1 MINARVIELLKSPPQ
16 IKEQDLKLVSKE
28 IAKYPYVQSLRALY
42 LLGTHMYKAEQYP
55 SVLHTTAAYTTDKK
69 ILYHFINNQAAPSE
83 AKKEMQEQEPVV
95 ENQQLATSTFE
106 TVLPKE
112 KRTLPVVHIN
122 GERNRILF
130 EGEENFLSEKAP
142 KIDWEQTQESGK
154 LSPVVAVELPT
165 SDSTEIE
172 IEKSQNEQ
180 DVSALEI
187 EKEVEKEIGEAPSE
201 GENNVANLSFQGV
214 DSFLPEVSIVAKE
227 SPSTFAPKQSSDRHQ
242 DEMQRLIAEVEAKI
256 KAKKKEAKESEPQ
269 EESPSESIEINF
281 SQVSQFEFSN
291 EKESEKEQAKDSS
304 PTQGSQVKASDSPV
318 VSHSQGWKP
327 MFLPT
332 SVGPLK
338 SAEKPSNI
346 EKETAN
352 QKHDV
357 IVEEPTVEI
366 EAVVEPKMDVSTP
379 KEKPTQES
387 LQNSNIPEFI
397 NTWQSWLKIDRS
409 QEPAEKST
417 LLTIDQVRNKAI
429 DTFIENQPK
438 ISKLKEESS
447 FVIKEKPD
455 DISHLMTETLVGL
468 YVEQRLYS
476 KAIRGYEVLQEKHP
490 EKHSEYGEK
499 IEEIKSRTGK

>member
-69 ILYHFINNQAAPSE
+69 ILYHFINQQAAPSE
-83 AKKEMQEQEPVV
+83 TKEEKQEQEPVV
-95 ENQQLATSTFE
+95 ENREVATSAFE

-112 KRTLPVVHIN
+112 KRTLPVVHVN

-130 EGEENFLSEKAP
+130 EGEEDFLSQQAP

-154 LSPVVAVELPT
+154 LSPVVAVEIPA

-172 IEKSQNEQ
+172 VEKSQKEVE
-180 DVSALEI
+180 VSAVEI
-187 EKEVEKEIGEAPSE
+187 EKELEKEKQEAPIE
-201 GENNVANLSFQGV
+201 EENNAADLSFQGV

-227 SPSTFAPKQSSDRHQ
+227 SPSAFAPKQSSDRHQ

-256 KAKKKEAKESEPQ
+256 KAKKKVAKEPEPK
-269 EESPSESIEINF
+269 EESPSESNEINF

-291 EKESEKEQAKDSS
+291 EKESDKEQAKDSFS
-304 PTQGSQVKASDSPV
+304 TQESEVKASDAPV

-327 MFLPT
+327 MSLPT
-332 SVGPLK
+332 RVGPLK
-338 SAEKPSNI
+338 SAEKPR
-346 EKETAN
+346 EVEEETLN

-357 IVEEPTVEI
+357 IVEKPIVEI
-366 EAVVEPKMDVSTP
+366 EAVAEPKMDVSTP
-379 KEKPTQES
+379 KEEPSQES

-417 LLTIDQVRNKAI
+417 LLSIDQVRNKAI

-490 EKHSEYGEK
+490 EKHREYGEK